1 MTKNSWR
8 LLRQLMLVLEL
19 DVLIILSEE
28 MGVFHDD
35 GWLKDV

>member
-1 MTKNSWR
+1 MTKNSWG

-19 DVLIILSEE
+19 EVLIILSEE
-28 MGVFHDD
+28 MGVSRDD